1 MSLLLR
7 VSYGSMSYRLL
18 PGVSFGEDIRRIAVE
33 LIDGAVAESGPC
45 PAPYPERVHSIRKR
59 CKKLRALV
67 RLVRPGL
74 QDRYPLENE
83 YFRDV
88 AQVLAPLRDVHA
100 TVAAY
105 DAVVDHFDGEV
116 DSATFGSLRRQLVR
130 RSRHR
135 IGIEERLADVRGRM
149 EAARERVAAWPL
161 EDAATPEVWR
171 AGFER
176 TYRRAR
182 KALAAAYREPSADH
196 FHEWRKNVKYHWYHV
211 RLLSPLWDEAFD
223 VRAETASALG
233 ELLGL
238 HHDMAVLRDKLASP
252 GAASGD
258 GGSVDSFLA
267 LVDRHQ
273 AHVEAAARPLG
284 MRLFAEKAS
293 RIGARCEKY
302 WAAWQQQELQT
313 PGAPVRLAAAASA

>member
-1 MSLLLR
+1 MSF
-7 VSYGSMSYRLL
+7 RLL
-18 PGVSFGEDIRRIAVE
+18 PGAPFGEDIRRIAVE
-33 LIDGAVAESGPC
+33 LIDGAVAESGERPT
-45 PAPYPERVHSIRKR
+45 PYPERIHSIRKR

-67 RLVRPGL
+67 RLVRPCL
-74 QDRYPLENE
+74 QDRYLLENE

-88 AQVLAPLRDVHA
+88 AKVLAPLRDVHA

-105 DAVVDHFDGEV
+105 DAVVDHFDGER
-116 DSATFGSLRRQLVR
+116 DRAAFGPLRRHLLR
-130 RSRHR
+130 RARHR
-135 IGIEERLADVRGRM
+135 IGIEERLADVRNRM

-161 EDAATPEVWR
+161 DDAATPEVWR

-182 KALAAAYREPSADH
+182 AVLAAAYQEPSSDR
-196 FHEWRKNVKYHWYHV
+196 FHEWRKSVKYHWYHV
-211 RLLSPLWDEAFD
+211 RLLSPLWDAAFD
-223 VRAETASALG
+223 VRAETANVLG

-238 HHDMAVLRDKLASP
+238 HHDMAVLRDKLTGL

-258 GGSVDSFLA
+258 GSSVDSFLA

-302 WAAWQQQELQT
+302 WAAWQQELQR
-313 PGAPVRLAAAASA
+313 PGAPARLAAAASA